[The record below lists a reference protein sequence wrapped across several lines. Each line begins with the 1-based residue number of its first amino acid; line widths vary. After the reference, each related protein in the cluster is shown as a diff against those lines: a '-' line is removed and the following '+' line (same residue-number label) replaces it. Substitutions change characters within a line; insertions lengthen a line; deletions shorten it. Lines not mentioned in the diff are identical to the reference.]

1 MSYPNDNLYFI
12 IFQDDS
18 TNFYVE
24 QNATLIPLFESKVI
38 RDTNKILNCPSIVN
52 LGEVSCETFI
62 RIVDSGMPEKITIQ
76 LIRPSN
82 LDARNHFFE
91 LLEENQEI
99 SATGGKRKRRKSL
112 KKRRKGLK
120 KRSLK
125 KRRTLKKKN

>member
-1 MSYPNDNLYFI
+1 MSYPNNNLYFI

-24 QNATLIPLFESKVI
+24 QNASLVPLFESKVI

-52 LGEVSCETFI
+52 LGEINCETFI
-62 RIVDSGMPEKITIQ
+62 RTVDSGMPEKITIQ

-91 LLEENQEI
+91 LLEENQ
-99 SATGGKRKRRKSL
+99 
-112 KKRRKGLK
+112 
-120 KRSLK
+120 
-125 KRRTLKKKN
+125 